1 MRKIILVLAIAFVG
15 CSQPTDSPIP
25 IGTNTTTTTTTVQNS
40 HNFEGQWNCYD
51 WVVDDITG
59 MTAHR
64 KIILSNQ
71 VNGVIDF
78 SLNQY
83 TSGGVLI
90 QMVTNST
97 ALIDSNYFDN
107 PNNPIPEQFKGVL
120 TSDSTLMVYDYDVD
134 GVGAIDTIQVR
145 EFKR

>member
-15 CSQPTDSPIP
+15 CSQPTDSPVP
-25 IGTNTTTTTTTVQNS
+25 IGTNTTTTITVQNS
-40 HNFEGQWNCYD
+40 HNFEGQWNCYN

-64 KIILSNQ
+64 KIIFSNQ

-134 GVGAIDTIQVR
+134 GVGVIDTIQVR

>member
-1 MRKIILVLAIAFVG
+1 MKKIILVLAIAFVG
-15 CSQPTDSPIP
+15 CSQPTDSPVP
-25 IGTNTTTTTTTVQNS
+25 IGTNTTTTTVQNS

-64 KIILSNQ
+64 KIIFSNQ
-71 VNGVIDF
+71 SNGVVDF

-83 TSGGVLI
+83 TSGGILI
-90 QMVTNST
+90 QMITSSP

-107 PNNPIPEQFKGVL
+107 PINPIPEQFKGVL

>member
-1 MRKIILVLAIAFVG
+1 MRKILLVLAIAFVG
-15 CSQPTDSPIP
+15 CSQPEELPVP
-25 IGTNTTTTTTTVQNS
+25 IGTSTTPTTTVQNS

-64 KIILSNQ
+64 KIIFSNQ
-71 VNGVIDF
+71 VGGLVNF

-90 QMVTNST
+90 QMITSSPS
-97 ALIDSNYFDN
+97 LIDSSFFDN
-107 PNNPIPEQFKGVL
+107 QNNPIPEQFKGVL
-120 TSDSTLMVYDYDVD
+120 TSDSTLMVYDYDTD
-134 GVGAIDTIQVR
+134 GSGAIDTIQVK
-145 EFKR
+145 EFKRQ